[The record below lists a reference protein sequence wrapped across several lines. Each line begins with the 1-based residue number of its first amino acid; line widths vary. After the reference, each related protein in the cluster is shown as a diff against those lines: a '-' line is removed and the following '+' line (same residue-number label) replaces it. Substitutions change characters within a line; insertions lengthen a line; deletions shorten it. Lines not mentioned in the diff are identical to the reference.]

1 MSEHRTGNVRGRWLR
16 KSLLSLAGAVA
27 CAAMAFSASARTVRV
42 VDGDTIVVEGTTYR
56 LHGID
61 APEAGQRC
69 DTSGSGTWSCGK
81 EAIGALEEL
90 VLGRKVVC
98 DNRGEDDYDRVIAV
112 CRADGRNVNAAMV
125 GIGMAWAFRRFSE
138 DYVAVEEAAQ
148 AAGVGVWRA
157 PTQTPWD
164 YRAQRWEVA
173 AQEAPEG
180 CPIKGNISRNG
191 RIYHAPWSPWYTR
204 TKLSV
209 DKGERWFCTEAE
221 ALEAG
226 WRAPLWGR

>member
-1 MSEHRTGNVRGRWLR
+1 MIRTTLTSIVF
-16 KSLLSLAGAVA
+16 AAYAAVGA
-27 CAAMAFSASARTVRV
+27 AADDIKV
-42 VDGDTIVVEGTTYR
+42 VDGDTIKIGATTYR

-69 DTSGSGTWSCGK
+69 STSGTGEWSCGR
-81 EAIGALEEL
+81 EAIGALEAM
-90 VLGRKVVC
+90 VLDREVVC
-98 DNRGEDDYDRVIAV
+98 DDRGTDDYDRTIAV
-112 CRADGRNVNAAMV
+112 CFADGEDVNAAMV
-125 GIGMAWAFRRFSE
+125 DAGLAWAFRRFSLDYAPNE
-138 DYVAVEEAAQ
+138 DRAR

-157 PTQTPWD
+157 PTQAPWD
-164 YRAQRWEVA
+164 YRARRWEVA

-209 DKGERWFCTEAE
+209 EKGERWFCSEAE

>member
-1 MSEHRTGNVRGRWLR
+1 MRPQPRSPR
-16 KSLLSLAGAVA
+16 S
-27 CAAMAFSASARTVRV
+27 AARIAAAFLVLFAIQEAHAATDDVHV
-42 VDGDTIVVEGTTYR
+42 VDGDTIKIGETTYR

-69 DTSGSGTWSCGK
+69 NTSGTGEWSCGR

-90 VLGRKVVC
+90 VLGRAVTC
-98 DNRGEDDYDRVIAV
+98 DHRGTDDYDRVIAV
-112 CRADGRNVNAAMV
+112 CTADGRDVNAAMV
-125 GIGMAWAFRRFSE
+125 DSGMAWAFRRFSDDYAANE
-138 DYVAVEEAAQ
+138 DRARAS
-148 AAGVGVWRA
+148 GVGVWRA
-157 PTQTPWD
+157 DTQTPWD

-191 RIYHAPWSPWYTR
+191 QIYHAPWSPWYTR
-204 TKLSV
+204 TKLSPE
-209 DKGERWFCTEAE
+209 KGERWFCSEAE
-221 ALEAG
+221 ALAAG